1 MLLNETHDPGLQSW
15 VASAHKADTDFP
27 IQNLPYGVFRR
38 QHGAEAWRGG
48 VAIGDAI
55 LDLAALAALPDHERP
70 LDSGAAQALQAAS
83 LPRLNALMALGPA
96 AWRALR
102 LALSRGLRV
111 GAPQAAAWR
120 ACLVP
125 QAEAEYQLPVEVG
138 NYTDF
143 FTSAHHA
150 LNAGRVFQPGRELLP
165 QFKWLP
171 IGYHGR
177 ASTVAIS
184 NTPLQRPAGQIM
196 LPGQIRPVYAPTRQL
211 DFELELGVLVGP
223 GNALGQ
229 TLDLPQAEQQL
240 FGLCLLNDWSA
251 RDIQAWEAVPL
262 GPFMAKNFLSTVSPW
277 VVTFEALAPFRVPL
291 PRSADDP
298 PPLPYLDH
306 PVQTTQGAIDIE
318 LEALLLP
325 AGQASALRLCQ
336 TNYRHAYWSAAQMLT
351 QHSSNGCR
359 LQAGDLLGTG
369 TLSGPE
375 PEQAACLLE
384 LTQGGRQALTLP
396 GPTQRH
402 WLEDGDTVVLRGW
415 CQREGVARI
424 GFGECRG
431 QVVPHAPTQGPEA
444 ALNSA

>member
-1 MLLNETHDPGLQSW
+1 MLLNETHDPSLQSW

-27 IQNLPYGVFRR
+27 IQNLPHGVFRR
-38 QHGAEAWRGG
+38 QQSTEAWRGG

-55 LDLAALAALPDHERP
+55 LDLAALAALPSHERP
-70 LDSGAAQALQAAS
+70 MDDEAAQALLAAS
-83 LPRLNALMALGPA
+83 QARLNELMALGPA

-102 LALSRGLRV
+102 LALSRALRV

-125 QAEAEYQLPVEVG
+125 QAEAEYRLPVEVG

-143 FTSAHHA
+143 FTSSHHA

-184 NTPLQRPAGQIM
+184 DTPLQRPAGQIL
-196 LPGQIRPVYAPTRQL
+196 LPGQQQPVYAPTRQL
-211 DFELELGVLVGP
+211 DFELELAVLVGT

-229 TLDLPQAEQQL
+229 TLSLAQAEQQL

-262 GPFMAKNFLSTVSPW
+262 GPFMAKNFLSTLSPW
-277 VVTFEALAPFRVPL
+277 VVTFEALAPFRAPL
-291 PRSADDP
+291 PRTTDDP
-298 PPLPYLDH
+298 PALPYLEH
-306 PVQTTQGAIDIE
+306 AWQTLQGAIDIA
-318 LEALLLP
+318 LEALLQP
-325 AGQASALRLCQ
+325 AGQASLQRLCL
-336 TNYRHAYWSAAQMLT
+336 TNSRHAYWSPAQMLT
-351 QHSSNGCR
+351 QHTSNGCR

-384 LTQGGRQALTLP
+384 LTKGGRQALTLP
-396 GPTQRH
+396 GPTERH

-415 CQREGVARI
+415 CQREGAARI

-431 QVVPHAPTQGPEA
+431 RVVPHAAGGGT
-444 ALNSA
+444 